1 MLKMVVSDLDGTL
14 LFGQNHLPPKVI
26 EMIEFLH
33 KNGILFVVASG
44 RKVCELWKIF
54 ENVKDKVIFAA
65 CDGTFIME
73 NKNIL
78 HKDVIDKKIIEKC
91 FGSFGIDAEYIS
103 DSYGDTVKI
112 VVRKENLTSRAEEFI
127 RINRCLSV
135 VYEDED
141 IKEYVSFGKNKGT
154 GIKVLLDKLKIDKK
168 DVVVFG
174 DNYNDAEMLKL
185 IPMSY
190 AMENAKPQI
199 KRICKHVAADV
210 CQSVYDI
217 LEKQGG

>member
-14 LFGQNHLPPKVI
+14 LTGQSLPTKVC
-26 EMIEFLH
+26 EMVEFLH
-33 KNGILFVVASG
+33 KKGIFFVVASG
-44 RKVCELWKIF
+44 RKVCELGKIF
-54 ENVKDKVIFAA
+54 ECVKDKVIFAA

-78 HKDVIDKKIIEKC
+78 HKDVIDKKIIDRC
-91 FGSFGIDAEYIS
+91 FKNFGIDAEYIS
-103 DSYGDTVKI
+103 DSSGDTVKI
-112 VVRKENLTSRAEEFI
+112 VVRKDSLSSRAEEFI
-127 RINRCLSV
+127 KINRCLSV
-135 VYEDED
+135 VYEDEE
-141 IKEYVSFGKNKGT
+141 IREYVSFGKNKGT
-154 GIKVLLDKLKIDKK
+154 GLKALLEKLKIDKK
-168 DVVVFG
+168 DVVAFG

-199 KRICKHVAADV
+199 KRICKYTTADV

-217 LEKQGG
+217 VEKQGG